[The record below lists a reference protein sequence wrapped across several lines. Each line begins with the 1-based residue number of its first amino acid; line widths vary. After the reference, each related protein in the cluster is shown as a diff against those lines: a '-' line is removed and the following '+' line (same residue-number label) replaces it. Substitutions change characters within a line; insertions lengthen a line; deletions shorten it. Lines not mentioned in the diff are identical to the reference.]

1 MSCSQ
6 YDAGAGDRRLKEQKE
21 AIRRYSTLMPTPSF
35 MMAMGATRPLAAS
48 ISTTLKKYR
57 PYETLPLS
65 LGSGEALAPH
75 LATSTLLAASAHQP
89 PIVFS
94 GLPLSMATLSELP
107 ASFSE
112 SALVSAE
119 NQAKLHG
126 DMQDHDGATSGDGDN
141 FRKVLKSDQHFDS
154 FFRRKWSG
162 IFKWY
167 RRNFTREETGEV
179 LVDTDLVLWAYL
191 QGGVFVTAGCFLA
204 YFCEFALR
212 GIRPFALVG
221 AAQNNFKIGAPDLPG
236 VGNWTTQ
243 MDILLSAQSA
253 YFMAIVMG
261 QIFTLFMVKKLY
273 EYPFGLDAFRNRR
286 SLLSIVASLVI
297 LAAIIFVPFVHILV
311 PAAPIKGWTIL
322 MPIGTGL
329 LMTVYEFCRRTL
341 RRKGYFGGIPEHTDT
356 HLQFVRTATASIFQ

>member
-1 MSCSQ
+1 MAFLCFLVLEIPLPINTLLLLTIDLATELAPSISLAWERPESDLMLVPPRKVLCTSAMSCSQ

-273 EYPFGLDAFRNRR
+273 EYPFGLDAFR
-286 SLLSIVASLVI
+286 
-297 LAAIIFVPFVHILV
+297 
-311 PAAPIKGWTIL
+311 
-322 MPIGTGL
+322 
-329 LMTVYEFCRRTL
+329 
-341 RRKGYFGGIPEHTDT
+341 YFFH
-356 HLQFVRTATASIFQ
+356 